1 MNQSSVIV
9 VDLFL
14 WLFAF
19 MVARSR
25 EVRIYQVI
33 FIALA
38 GFLLGLTPFGYPVMA
53 FVKTT
58 FVAFGL

>member
-1 MNQSSVIV
+1 MNQSSVWV
-9 VDLFL
+9 VDTFL

-25 EVRIYQVI
+25 EVKTWQVI
-33 FIALA
+33 LIALA
-38 GFLLGLTPFGYPVMA
+38 GFLLGMTPFGYPVMA
-53 FVKTT
+53 FVKTA